1 MAARTGVRGLSADEL
16 QVIRDAV
23 AAGRKPKVVFT
34 ESAGQIAGQ
43 LGQVV
48 ALTDPAESDE
58 WVVVRFGRD
67 ELPFA
72 PADLQVAPKGATAR
86 KAAPPPPAPP
96 ARPEPEFVIDKPV
109 VPARRGRSGA
119 SGAPGGTEASGDS
132 GASGD
137 GRRVSKPAPEGG
149 AGSARS
155 AGGAP
160 NGRARSHVSGSA
172 SSAPPSA
179 ASVSPSA
186 PRPSPGAG
194 ASSTSSSSSGAA
206 PDAGASETG
215 PATATSDGRRGAGG
229 SPVAPRASGITAP
242 APRASGIAGP
252 APRASGG
259 GAPAPRKASGRAAR
273 PKPVSELT
281 VTLAYAEGEW
291 TVAANQGSKALAKP
305 YIVRPAEALR
315 MVSLVDVPG
324 VQEAVEQIMAAERAQ
339 AEQQAQRLRAELAE
353 VEARLRELGEA
364 G

>member
-1 MAARTGVRGLSADEL
+1 MAAARTGVRGLGADEL

-72 PADLQVAPKGATAR
+72 PADLRVAPKGATAR

-96 ARPEPEFVIDKPV
+96 SRPEPEFVIDKPV
-109 VPARRGRSGA
+109 VPARGGRPGASRASDA
-119 SGAPGGTEASGDS
+119 SGAPLASGVS
-132 GASGD
+132 RGAG
-137 GRRVSKPAPEGG
+137 RVSEPRSGNG
-149 AGSARS
+149 AESARPS
-155 AGGAP
+155 GGVT
-160 NGRARSHVSGSA
+160 NGRASSHASGSA
-172 SSAPPSA
+172 SSALSAQAATSGSSPGAEAPPSGSA
-179 ASVSPSA
+179 ASSGS
-186 PRPSPGAG
+186 SPGAA
-194 ASSTSSSSSGAA
+194 ASASGAA
-206 PDAGASETG
+206 SAAAGE
-215 PATATSDGRRGAGG
+215 R
-229 SPVAPRASGITAP
+229 RASGTAP
-242 APRASGIAGP
+242 APRKS
-252 APRASGG
+252 
-259 GAPAPRKASGRAAR
+259 SGRAAR
-273 PKPVSELT
+273 PKPLPELT

-305 YIVRPAEALR
+305 YIIRPAEALR
-315 MVSLVDVPG
+315 MASLVDVPG

-353 VEARLRELGEA
+353 IEARLQELGEA